1 MQSYFQFLKNQPGK
15 KNYFCATR
23 TRTGGLESPCY
34 NECGLESPRYNMTD
48 NNLIYGHHPVA
59 EAIRAG
65 KAVEKVY
72 FQQGIRGDMEKE
84 FRHLAKE
91 YGIPL
96 QVVPREKLNKMTKG
110 AHQGVV
116 AYLALVE
123 FQKIEDVLPFI
134 FEKGENPLLVLL
146 DGITDV
152 RNFGA
157 ICRSA
162 ECAGVH
168 AVVVAE
174 SGSAPANE
182 EAMKASAGALARI
195 RVCRVRSMFSTVEM
209 LQESGVQV
217 VATALGPRSQPV
229 FEADFTVPTA
239 ILMGSEGDGVHYKL
253 QKMSDAVVKIPQ
265 ATDFDSFNVS
275 VATGIVLYEVMRQR
289 MQEEGRLEIGH

>member
-1 MQSYFQFLKNQPGK
+1 MADS
-15 KNYFCATR
+15 
-23 TRTGGLESPCY
+23 
-34 NECGLESPRYNMTD
+34 
-48 NNLIYGHHPVA
+48 NLIYGHHPVA

-72 FQQGIRGDMEKE
+72 FQQGIRGEMEKE

-91 YGIPL
+91 HDIPL

-123 FQKIEDVLPFI
+123 FQSLENVLPFV
-134 FEKGENPLLVLL
+134 FEQGQIPLLVVL
-146 DGITDV
+146 DGVTDV

-162 ECAGVH
+162 ECAGAQ
-168 AVVVAE
+168 AVVVPR

-182 EAMKASAGALARI
+182 EAVKASAGAMARI
-195 RVCRVRSMFSTVEM
+195 NVCRVRSLFSAVEM
-209 LQESGVQV
+209 LQTSGIQV
-217 VATALGPRSQPV
+217 VATALGERSKPV
-229 FEADFTVPTA
+229 FEADFTLPTA
-239 ILMGSEGDGVHYKL
+239 ILMGSEGEGVHPKL
-253 QKMSDAVVKIPQ
+253 LKMADAVVKIPQ

-275 VATGIVLYEVMRQR
+275 VAAGIVLYEAMRQR
-289 MQEEGRLEIGH
+289 LA

>member
-1 MQSYFQFLKNQPGK
+1 MTPITFNSQSTM
-15 KNYFCATR
+15 ADTH
-23 TRTGGLESPCY
+23 
-34 NECGLESPRYNMTD
+34 
-48 NNLIYGHHPVA
+48 LIYGHHPVA

-65 KAVEKVY
+65 KAVEKIY
-72 FQQGIRGDMEKE
+72 FQQGIRGEMEKE

-91 YGIPL
+91 HGIPL

-110 AHQGVV
+110 AHQGVI

-123 FQKIEDVLPFI
+123 FLSIEDVLPFV
-134 FEKGENPLLVLL
+134 FEQGENPLFVLL

-162 ECAGVH
+162 ECAGAH
-168 AVVVAE
+168 AVVVPQA
-174 SGSAPANE
+174 GSAPANE

-195 RVCRVRSMFSTVEM
+195 RICRVRSLFSTVEY

-217 VATALGPRSQPV
+217 VATALGERSRPLY
-229 FEADFTVPTA
+229 EADLQGPTA
-239 ILMGSEGDGVHYKL
+239 ILMGSEGEGVHPKL
-253 QKMSDAVVKIPQ
+253 LRMADAVVKIPQ

-275 VATGIVLYEVMRQR
+275 VATGIVLYEAMRQR
-289 MQEEGRLEIGH
+289 ASLETGN

>member
-1 MQSYFQFLKNQPGK
+1 MADS
-15 KNYFCATR
+15 
-23 TRTGGLESPCY
+23 
-34 NECGLESPRYNMTD
+34 
-48 NNLIYGHHPVA
+48 NLIYGHHPVA

-84 FRHLAKE
+84 FRHLTKE

-123 FQKIEDVLPFI
+123 FQSLEDVLPFV
-134 FEKGENPLLVLL
+134 FGQGETPLLVLL

-162 ECAGVH
+162 ECSGAH
-168 AVVVAE
+168 AVVVPQ

-217 VATALGPRSQPV
+217 VATALSERAAPV
-229 FEADFTVPTA
+229 YEADLTLPTA
-239 ILMGSEGDGVHYKL
+239 ILMGSEGEGVHPKL
-253 QKMSDAVVKIPQ
+253 LKMADAVVRIPQ

-275 VATGIVLYEVMRQR
+275 VATGIVLYEAMRQR
-289 MQEEGRLEIGH
+289 LMMNDE